1 MADYSYIGSG
11 KIYMRDLSGSG
22 GLLEIGNVS
31 KLDIGTEEETK
42 ELRDY
47 RSPGGGVINEVR
59 RITGVTLAMTLHDLN
74 ATNLAMS
81 LYGTTEAVEAGS
93 ATSEVV
99 TAKHDALVRLAHTG
113 ISNVVVQDE
122 TDTTTYTAGTDY
134 EVRPG
139 GIFILSTGSIADGAT
154 LHVDYDYGAQ
164 DVVQALDGAQGT
176 YELVFEGLNEARSGK
191 PVIVDVW
198 RARFGAAKTISLI
211 GDDYAGLEVEGKAL
225 KDTSKPAGTSQYF
238 RVTLVE

>member
-11 KIYMRDLSGSG
+11 KIYMRDRNGTG

-31 KLDIGTEEETK
+31 KLEIGTEEETK

-47 RSPGGGVINEVR
+47 RSPGGGVVNEVR
-59 RITGVTLAMTLHDLN
+59 RITGVTMAMTLHDLSPK
-74 ATNLAMS
+74 NLALA
-81 LYGTTEAVEAGS
+81 LYGTTSTVTSGS
-93 ATSEVV
+93 VSDETV
-99 TAKHDALVRLAHTG
+99 TAKTGALVRLAHANPT
-113 ISNVVVQDE
+113 NVTVTNSE
-122 TDTTTYTAGTDY
+122 GNTTYVAGTDY

-139 GIFILSTGSIADGAT
+139 GIFILSTGSISNGAT
-154 LHVDYDYGAQ
+154 LKVDYNYAAQ
-164 DVVQALDGAQGT
+164 DVVQALESAAGE

-198 RARFGAAKTISLI
+198 RCRFGAAKSIGWI

-225 KDTSKPAGTSQYF
+225 KDADKPAGTSQYF
-238 RVTLVE
+238 RVTLVA

>member
-22 GLLEIGNVS
+22 GLIEVGNVS

-59 RITGVTLAMTLHDLN
+59 RITGVTLAMTLHDLSPE
-74 ATNLAMS
+74 NLAMA
-81 LYGTTEAVEAGS
+81 LYGTTEAVAAGS
-93 ATSEVV
+93 VTGETV
-99 TAKHDALVRLAHTG
+99 TAQVGALVRLAHTG

-139 GIFILSTGSIADGAT
+139 GIFILSTGAITDGET
-154 LHVDYDYGAQ
+154 LHVAYDYGAQ

-198 RARFGAAKTISLI
+198 RARFGAAGTISFI
-211 GDDYAGLEVEGKAL
+211 GDDYAGLEISGKAL
-225 KDTSKPAGTSQYF
+225 KDTSKPSGTSQYF

>member
-1 MADYSYIGSG
+1 
-11 KIYMRDLSGSG
+11 
-22 GLLEIGNVS
+22 
-31 KLDIGTEEETK
+31 
-42 ELRDY
+42 
-47 RSPGGGVINEVR
+47 VR
-59 RITGVTLAMTLHDLN
+59 RITGVTLAMTLHDLSPE
-74 ATNLAMS
+74 NLAMA
-81 LYGTTEAVEAGS
+81 LYGTTEAVAAGS
-93 ATSEVV
+93 VTDETV
-99 TAKHDALVRLAHTG
+99 TAQVGALVRLAHTG

-139 GIFILSTGSIADGAT
+139 GIFILSTGAITDGET
-154 LHVDYDYGAQ
+154 LHVAYDYGAQ

-198 RARFGAAKTISLI
+198 RARFGAAGTISFI
-211 GDDYAGLEVEGKAL
+211 GDDYAGLEISGKAL
-225 KDTSKPAGTSQYF
+225 KDTSKPSGTSQYF

>member
-22 GLLEIGNVS
+22 GLIEVGNVS
-31 KLDIGTEEETK
+31 KLDIGTEEEIK

-59 RITGVTLAMTLHDLN
+59 RITGVTLAMTLHDLSPE
-74 ATNLAMS
+74 NLAMA
-81 LYGTTEAVEAGS
+81 LYGTTEAVGAG
-93 ATSEVV
+93 TVTDEVV
-99 TAKHDALVRLAHTG
+99 TAKLGALVRLAHTG
-113 ISNVVVQDE
+113 ISSVTVTNN
-122 TDTTTYTAGTDY
+122 TDTTTYVEGTDY
-134 EVRPG
+134 EVRPAG
-139 GIFILSTGSIADGAT
+139 LWILASGSISDGES
-154 LHVDYDYGAQ
+154 LKVDYSYGKQ

-198 RARFGAAKTISLI
+198 RARFGAAKTISFI
-211 GDDYAGLEVEGKAL
+211 GDDYAGLDVEGKAL
-225 KDTSKPAGTSQYF
+225 KDTSKPSGTSQYF
-238 RVTLVE
+238 RVTLAE

>member
-1 MADYSYIGSG
+1 MDYSYIGSG

-22 GLLEIGNVS
+22 GLIEVGNVS

-59 RITGVTLAMTLHDLN
+59 RITGVTLAMTLHDLSPE
-74 ATNLAMS
+74 NLAMA
-81 LYGTTEAVEAGS
+81 LYGTTEAVAAGS
-93 ATSEVV
+93 AGEVV
-99 TAKHDALVRLAHTG
+99 EAKHDALVRLAHTG

-139 GIFILSTGSIADGAT
+139 GIFILSTGAITDGET
-154 LHVDYDYGAQ
+154 LHVAYDYGAQ

-238 RVTLVE
+238 RVTLAE

>member
-22 GLLEIGNVS
+22 GLIEVGNVS

-59 RITGVTLAMTLHDLN
+59 RITGVTLAMTLHDLSPE
-74 ATNLAMS
+74 NLAMA
-81 LYGTTEAVEAGS
+81 LYGTTEAVAAGS
-93 ATSEVV
+93 VTGETV
-99 TAKHDALVRLAHTG
+99 TAQVGALVRLAHTG

-139 GIFILSTGSIADGAT
+139 GIFILSTGAITDGET
-154 LHVDYDYGAQ
+154 LHVAYDYGAQ

-198 RARFGAAKTISLI
+198 RARFGAVSTISLI
-211 GDDYAGLEVEGKAL
+211 GDDYAGLELSGKAL
-225 KDTSKPAGTSQYF
+225 KDTSKPSGTSQYF